1 MKQQIFYYRFP
12 KNEASTWAVIIAF
25 ILLALT
31 CFTSPLMW
39 TLLVGTLLVWGYKHV
54 LPLPAVVITEKTI
67 KIDHSAPLA
76 WKDIK
81 AAKVQKVR
89 MGGKDYKILSLQPK
103 PNLKYQYNWLQKHNH
118 IFGPFPIPLYG
129 VLTAQDE
136 KEITRLV
143 KAKVK

>member
-1 MKQQIFYYRFP
+1 MKQQIFYYHFP
-12 KNEASTWAVIIAF
+12 KNEACTWAVIIAF

-39 TLLVGTLLVWGYKHV
+39 ALFVGTLLVWGYKHV
-54 LPLPAVVITEKTI
+54 LPLPAVIITEKTI
-67 KIDHSAPLA
+67 KIDHSVPLA

-81 AAKVQKVR
+81 SAKVKKVH
-89 MGGKDYKILSLQPK
+89 MAGKDYKILSLQPK
-103 PNLKYQYNWLQKHNH
+103 QNLKYRYSWLQKHNPV
-118 IFGPFPIPLYG
+118 FGPFPIPLYG

-136 KEITRLV
+136 KEIMRLI